1 MFVVKETAG
10 ICSLNLRLWLSSP
23 DKRWFLRRLENSLN
37 RWQRHERIRFYLIS
51 FVCLWSRNMEGTA
64 QRKLWDGKTASWPS
78 AIKSTEW
85 KQHIFI
91 LKPTKEETISKKSLE
106 WDESCPN
113 LWDKNENWKGRL
125 KYKRLINNTFGC
137 LRCLSFTR
145 GFSTKTRRFHVSD
158 RTVVSLITSTLVGT
172 STFLFHSIA
181 LLHTHLLTRCVL
193 DNQFWQDQTLKN
205 PRHSS
210 FSCSRDVRTMHAP
223 SENGW
228 NLNKT
233 PQTQTQ
239 YISIQE
245 ENTGRRADLM
255 NVKLNIYR
263 MCSFCPAANQNE
275 DASLCQR
282 CKMSR
287 PISRKN
293 PSNILFLGPQTN
305 TFWETRD
312 GVQEAGF

>member
-1 MFVVKETAG
+1 
-10 ICSLNLRLWLSSP
+10 
-23 DKRWFLRRLENSLN
+23 
-37 RWQRHERIRFYLIS
+37 
-51 FVCLWSRNMEGTA
+51 
-64 QRKLWDGKTASWPS
+64 
-78 AIKSTEW
+78 
-85 KQHIFI
+85 
-91 LKPTKEETISKKSLE
+91 
-106 WDESCPN
+106 
-113 LWDKNENWKGRL
+113 
-125 KYKRLINNTFGC
+125 
-137 LRCLSFTR
+137 
-145 GFSTKTRRFHVSD
+145 
-158 RTVVSLITSTLVGT
+158 
-172 STFLFHSIA
+172 
-181 LLHTHLLTRCVL
+181 
-193 DNQFWQDQTLKN
+193 
-205 PRHSS
+205 
-210 FSCSRDVRTMHAP
+210 MHAP

-287 PISRKN
+287 PISRRSTEKN

-305 TFWETRD
+305 TLRDTWRRTRGWVISSVNSYRKFRYTVD
-312 GVQEAGF
+312 TILRLYFLTDIHSTIYFILHSTAILFYKSEKDYIKKTL

>member
-1 MFVVKETAG
+1 MADKQYV
-10 ICSLNLRLWLSSP
+10 WLSQVFELHAWLQHKDASFSCQRP
-23 DKRWFLRRLENSLN
+23 NCCVSNQPQRSSELQPFCSTRL
-37 RWQRHERIRFYLIS
+37 HY
-51 FVCLWSRNMEGTA
+51 
-64 QRKLWDGKTASWPS
+64 
-78 AIKSTEW
+78 ST
-85 KQHIFI
+85 
-91 LKPTKEETISKKSLE
+91 T
-106 WDESCPN
+106 
-113 LWDKNENWKGRL
+113 
-125 KYKRLINNTFGC
+125 
-137 LRCLSFTR
+137 
-145 GFSTKTRRFHVSD
+145 
-158 RTVVSLITSTLVGT
+158 TLVQNWL
-172 STFLFHSIA
+172 SN
-181 LLHTHLLTRCVL
+181 THLVRCVL

-245 ENTGRRADLM
+245 ENTGRTADLM

-287 PISRKN
+287 PISRRSTEKN

>member
-1 MFVVKETAG
+1 MDDNAG

-181 LLHTHLLTRCVL
+181 LLHTHLLTRCV
-193 DNQFWQDQTLKN
+193 
-205 PRHSS
+205 
-210 FSCSRDVRTMHAP
+210 C
-223 SENGW
+223 
-228 NLNKT
+228 
-233 PQTQTQ
+233 
-239 YISIQE
+239 
-245 ENTGRRADLM
+245 
-255 NVKLNIYR
+255 
-263 MCSFCPAANQNE
+263 
-275 DASLCQR
+275 
-282 CKMSR
+282 
-287 PISRKN
+287 
-293 PSNILFLGPQTN
+293 
-305 TFWETRD
+305 
-312 GVQEAGF
+312 

>member
-1 MFVVKETAG
+1 MADKQYV
-10 ICSLNLRLWLSSP
+10 WLSQVFELHAWLQHKDTSFSCQRP
-23 DKRWFLRRLENSLN
+23 NCCVSNHLNARRNFSL
-37 RWQRHERIRFYLIS
+37 
-51 FVCLWSRNMEGTA
+51 FVPLDC
-64 QRKLWDGKTASWPS
+64 
-78 AIKSTEW
+78 
-85 KQHIFI
+85 
-91 LKPTKEETISKKSLE
+91 
-106 WDESCPN
+106 
-113 LWDKNENWKGRL
+113 
-125 KYKRLINNTFGC
+125 
-137 LRCLSFTR
+137 
-145 GFSTKTRRFHVSD
+145 
-158 RTVVSLITSTLVGT
+158 ITP
-172 STFLFHSIA
+172 
-181 LLHTHLLTRCVL
+181 HTPPHQVCVL